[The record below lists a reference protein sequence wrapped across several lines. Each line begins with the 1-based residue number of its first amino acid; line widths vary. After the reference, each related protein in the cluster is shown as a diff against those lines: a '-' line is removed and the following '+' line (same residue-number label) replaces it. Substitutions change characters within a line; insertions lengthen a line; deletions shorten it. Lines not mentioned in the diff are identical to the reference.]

1 MLDHKGFLAL
11 SLSLTLNVP
20 LGIRRAGNYRAACNL
35 GGQIGI
41 YVSRDKSGLHLL
53 GSFSLSM
60 GLVSRPVAW

>member
-11 SLSLTLNVP
+11 SLTLTLNVP

-41 YVSRDKSGLHLL
+41 YVSRD
-53 GSFSLSM
+53 
-60 GLVSRPVAW
+60 